1 MANITIGLSM
11 SSSNVLSTPL
21 ALAESFSASV
31 DSGSLIRAKVK
42 GTAADTN
49 DMIVY
54 LANDKN
60 DRAYLYIQNLASE
73 LENYIYV
80 RNETESD
87 SAVTAKIG
95 GGEFAFVPIAPDK
108 THAVYATKV
117 DTLIEYGVFGN
128 DNSSVVFGGSGT

>member
-87 SAVTAKIG
+87 SALTAKIG